1 MRTEF
6 TSPYLLSLRVNE
18 YQFPL
23 TKETKCPCDF
33 KVISYLLDQQTICIR
48 DLVKNTPHTV
58 NHDVAVDFLELNTRG
73 DILVFRDKKRNLY
86 VFDTKSRAKSLVLS
100 CSGYVQWIPDSDV
113 LVAQSRDK
121 MCVWYNINAVNQ
133 VIVNHLMHQY
143 LFI

>member
-18 YQFPL
+18 YKYPL
-23 TKETKCPCDF
+23 AKELESPSET
-33 KVISYLLDQQTICIR
+33 KVISYLLDQQTICTR
-48 DLVKNTPHTV
+48 DLINNTSQAI

-73 DILVFRDKKRNLY
+73 DILIFRDKKRNLY
-86 VFDTKSRAKSLVLS
+86 VFDTKSRAKSLVLFW
-100 CSGYVQWIPDSDV
+100 SGYVQWIPDSNG

-133 VIVNHLMHQY
+133 VIVNVLMY
-143 LFI
+143 KLFL